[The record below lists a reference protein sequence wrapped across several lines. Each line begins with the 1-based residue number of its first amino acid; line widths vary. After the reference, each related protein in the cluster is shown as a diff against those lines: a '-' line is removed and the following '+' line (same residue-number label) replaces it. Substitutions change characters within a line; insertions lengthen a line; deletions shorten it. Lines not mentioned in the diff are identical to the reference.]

1 MYEIYINK
9 ILLFDEFFDD
19 LMNVTLSFKKWKRK
33 VYKISVIVTP
43 YITLI
48 SYTWNYLYQNE
59 NLGTKIFFQMQKQV
73 LLSLKIKKHIHPI
86 YYFVS
91 KFTNGEQELYLFIH
105 LSIIIILK
113 IIYLHSQTNV
123 LNFL

>member
-9 ILLFDEFFDD
+9 IVLFDEFLDD

-59 NLGTKIFFQMQKQV
+59 LWEQK
-73 LLSLKIKKHIHPI
+73 
-86 YYFVS
+86 YFSKCKS
-91 KFTNGEQELYLFIH
+91 KFYFR
-105 LSIIIILK
+105 
-113 IIYLHSQTNV
+113 
-123 LNFL
+123 

>member
-1 MYEIYINK
+1 
-9 ILLFDEFFDD
+9 
-19 LMNVTLSFKKWKRK
+19 
-33 VYKISVIVTP
+33 
-43 YITLI
+43 
-48 SYTWNYLYQNE
+48 
-59 NLGTKIFFQMQKQV
+59 MQKQV
-73 LLSLKIKKHIHPI
+73 LLSLKIKKHMHRI

-105 LSIIIILK
+105 LSTIIILK

>member
-33 VYKISVIVTP
+33 VYKISVITP

-59 NLGTKIFFQMQKQV
+59 L
-73 LLSLKIKKHIHPI
+73 
-86 YYFVS
+86 
-91 KFTNGEQELYLFIH
+91 
-105 LSIIIILK
+105 
-113 IIYLHSQTNV
+113 
-123 LNFL
+123 

>member
-33 VYKISVIVTP
+33 VYKISVIVTS

-48 SYTWNYLYQNE
+48 SYTRNYLYQNE
-59 NLGTKIFFQMQKQV
+59 I
-73 LLSLKIKKHIHPI
+73 
-86 YYFVS
+86 
-91 KFTNGEQELYLFIH
+91 
-105 LSIIIILK
+105 
-113 IIYLHSQTNV
+113 
-123 LNFL
+123 

>member
-1 MYEIYINK
+1 
-9 ILLFDEFFDD
+9 
-19 LMNVTLSFKKWKRK
+19 
-33 VYKISVIVTP
+33 
-43 YITLI
+43 
-48 SYTWNYLYQNE
+48 
-59 NLGTKIFFQMQKQV
+59 MQKQV

-91 KFTNGEQELYLFIH
+91 KFTNLQ
-105 LSIIIILK
+105 

>member
-1 MYEIYINK
+1 
-9 ILLFDEFFDD
+9 
-19 LMNVTLSFKKWKRK
+19 
-33 VYKISVIVTP
+33 
-43 YITLI
+43 
-48 SYTWNYLYQNE
+48 
-59 NLGTKIFFQMQKQV
+59 MQKQV
-73 LLSLKIKKHIHPI
+73 LLSLKIKKHMHPI

-91 KFTNGEQELYLFIH
+91 KFTNGELYLFLH

>member
-33 VYKISVIVTP
+33 VYKISVITP

-48 SYTWNYLYQNE
+48 SYT
-59 NLGTKIFFQMQKQV
+59 
-73 LLSLKIKKHIHPI
+73 
-86 YYFVS
+86 
-91 KFTNGEQELYLFIH
+91 
-105 LSIIIILK
+105 
-113 IIYLHSQTNV
+113 
-123 LNFL
+123 

>member
-48 SYTWNYLYQNE
+48 SYR
-59 NLGTKIFFQMQKQV
+59 
-73 LLSLKIKKHIHPI
+73 
-86 YYFVS
+86 
-91 KFTNGEQELYLFIH
+91 
-105 LSIIIILK
+105 
-113 IIYLHSQTNV
+113 
-123 LNFL
+123 